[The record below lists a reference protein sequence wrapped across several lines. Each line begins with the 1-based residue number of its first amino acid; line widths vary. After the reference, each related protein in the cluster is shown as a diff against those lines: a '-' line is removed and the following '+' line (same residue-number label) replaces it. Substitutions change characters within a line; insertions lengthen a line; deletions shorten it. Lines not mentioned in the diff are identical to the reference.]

1 MPVKDTANEWAR
13 GEIIVKEA
21 RGLQQKKTELKVIRS
36 ITQS

>member
-1 MPVKDTANEWAR
+1 MPVKHTENEWAR

-21 RGLQQKKTELKVIRS
+21 RGLQKKTELKVIRS